1 MIGTSRKLLGF
12 WVFAILLAGVLLFFA
27 FRGVNWR
34 EMLETAQK
42 ARFEYLCLGF
52 LIGNTAF
59 FFRALR
65 WRILLNAEKR
75 VNFLV
80 VFWSTML
87 GYLCNNFLPARAGEV
102 IRSAALG
109 RRCNISKSFVLATAL
124 TERLLDVV
132 ALVMITLIVF
142 MFLGNLSEWLITA
155 VKIMGIIGL
164 VGIIGIFLAPRFEN
178 LLKNALAR
186 LPLPHALNTRLI
198 GMMTQFLIGMRSFQN
213 LSRAMSFIL
222 LTIVIWLVDAF
233 GSIITARALSLVLTL
248 PQSLLLLAALGLSSA
263 IPSTPGSVGIYQ
275 FVAVTVLTPFGFS
288 RSQALAYIIVS
299 QLLYYSLVTIWGLL
313 GLWRL
318 NAMRLDTS

>member
-1 MIGTSRKLLGF
+1 MIGANRKSLVF
-12 WVFAILLAGVLLFFA
+12 WIFTILLAGVFLFLA
-27 FRGVNWR
+27 LRGVNWR

-52 LIGNTAF
+52 LISNVAF
-59 FFRALR
+59 IFRAMR

-75 VNFLV
+75 VSLLI

-102 IRSAALG
+102 IRSATLG

-142 MFLGNLSEWLITA
+142 MFLGNLSELLTTA

-164 VGIIGIFLAPRFEN
+164 VGIIGVFLAPRFEN

-198 GMMTQFLIGMRSFQN
+198 GMMIQFLIGIRSFQN
-213 LSRAMSFIL
+213 PSRAMSFFL
-222 LTIVIWLVDAF
+222 LTIVIWLMDAF

-275 FVAVTVLTPFGFS
+275 FVAVAVLIPFGFS
-288 RSQALAYIIVS
+288 RSQALAYIIVL
-299 QLLYYSLVTIWGLL
+299 QLLCYILVTIWGLL

-318 NAMRLDTS
+318 NAVKVDTS